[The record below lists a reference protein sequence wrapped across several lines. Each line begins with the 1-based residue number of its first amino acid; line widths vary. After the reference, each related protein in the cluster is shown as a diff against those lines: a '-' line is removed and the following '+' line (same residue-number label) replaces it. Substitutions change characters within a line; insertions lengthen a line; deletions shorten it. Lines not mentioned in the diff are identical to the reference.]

1 MQRRPKIEGARQ
13 SESRTDSD
21 GLMETQGQEDLEMRQ
36 GQEDLEM
43 RQEGQI
49 EQDRQKEAEN
59 SNVDSED
66 TEYRRRS

>member
-13 SESRTDSD
+13 LESGTDSN
-21 GLMETQGQEDLEMRQ
+21 GLMETQGRGDLEMR
-36 GQEDLEM
+36 
-43 RQEGQI
+43 RQGQI

-66 TEYRRRS
+66 TEYRRRC

>member
-13 SESRTDSD
+13 SESGTDSD
-21 GLMETQGQEDLEMRQ
+21 GLTETQGREDLEMR
-36 GQEDLEM
+36 
-43 RQEGQI
+43 RQGQI